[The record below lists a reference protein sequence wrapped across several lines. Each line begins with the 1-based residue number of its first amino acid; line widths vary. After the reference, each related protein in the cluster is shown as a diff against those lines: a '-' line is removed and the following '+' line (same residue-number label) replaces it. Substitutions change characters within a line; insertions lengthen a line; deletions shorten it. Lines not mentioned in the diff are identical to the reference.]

1 MSTVFANV
9 KAVLFDLD
17 GTLVDSAPDLGYA
30 ADQLRI
36 RRGMPSLPLDAYRPW
51 VGSGARGMLHVA
63 LDIGPDHPD
72 FETLREEFFVN
83 YSQCLTQ
90 HTRAFAQVPELVQGL
105 VQGGLQWAVV
115 TNKSERFALPLTAQM
130 PLFASAAT
138 VVGGDTTPHPKPHP
152 APLLEAARRLGVDPA
167 HCLYVGDD
175 ERDVVAGKAAG
186 MRTVVAMYGYLG
198 FEVDPHTWGG
208 DMYIQQPIELLQA
221 LELS

>member
-1 MSTVFANV
+1 MSRVF
-9 KAVLFDLD
+9 KGIQAVLFDLD

-30 ADQLRI
+30 ADQLRTQ
-36 RRGMPSLPLDAYRPW
+36 RGMPSLPLEAYRPW

-83 YSQCLTQ
+83 YSQCLTR
-90 HTRAFAQVPELVQGL
+90 HTRAFSQVPELVQAL
-105 VQGGLQWAVV
+105 EQGGLKWAVV

-130 PLFASAAT
+130 PLFANAST

-152 APLLEAARRLGVDPA
+152 APLLEAARRIGVNPSQ
-167 HCLYVGDD
+167 CIYVGDD

-198 FEVDPHTWGG
+198 FEVDAHSWGG
-208 DMYIQQPIELLQA
+208 DVYIQQPIDLLQA
-221 LELS
+221 LEL